1 MVILMDYEELKG
13 EIEDVE
19 FGNMSINDCI
29 YYNEVLDEL
38 GYAQFDENGYIINEF
53 NPRIEKT
60 PRNYQITQK
69 RPEMEEINNKID
81 EYQKTH
87 TKEVMAKNLDEYKKK
102 HYNYD
107 NEDSIFDKT
116 FEDKLK
122 KVDWINVF
130 VFYIPIALFF
140 IIIIYIIVR

>member
-1 MVILMDYEELKG
+1 MDYEELKG

-29 YYNEVLDEL
+29 YYNEVYDKL
-38 GYAQFDENGYIINEF
+38 GYAEFDENGYIINEF
-53 NPRIEKT
+53 NPRYGKT
-60 PRNYQITQK
+60 PKNYQITRRRSK
-69 RPEMEEINNKID
+69 MEEINNKID

-87 TKEVMAKNLDEYKKK
+87 TKEVMAKNLEEYKKK

-107 NEDSIFDKT
+107 SEDSIFDKT

-122 KVDWINVF
+122 EVDWINVF

-140 IIIIYIIVR
+140 IIVLYIIVR

>member
-1 MVILMDYEELKG
+1 MDYEELKG

-19 FGNMSINDCI
+19 FGNMSINDCV

-38 GYAQFDENGYIINEF
+38 GYAEFDEKGYILNEF
-53 NPRIEKT
+53 NPRYGKT
-60 PRNYQITQK
+60 PKNYQITRK
-69 RPEMEEINNKID
+69 RSKIEEINYMIEK

-87 TKEVMAKNLDEYKKK
+87 TKEVMAKNLEEYKKK

-122 KVDWINVF
+122 EVDWINVF
-130 VFYIPIALFF
+130 IFYIPIALFF
-140 IIIIYIIVR
+140 IIVIYIIVK